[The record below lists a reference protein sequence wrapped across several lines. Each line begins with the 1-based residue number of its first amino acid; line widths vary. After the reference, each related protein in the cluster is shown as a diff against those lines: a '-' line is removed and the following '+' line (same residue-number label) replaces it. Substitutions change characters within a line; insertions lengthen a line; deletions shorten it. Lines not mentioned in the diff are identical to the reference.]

1 MHWFSMRPCA
11 KISVLLCMKV
21 CWCQK
26 EYIFST
32 FSIKIRHEKSS
43 YWIDLLSTSGCSL
56 GASWS
61 IAGEQVS
68 HTTPLN
74 CGYSRPNELDLNIIL
89 PVLVISAVDPDQM
102 STSTISYTTPVCIFS
117 VRLDDNKLL
126 SLLRKQETCHSEVTT
141 GQAFKGSNFSNNILS
156 F

>member
-1 MHWFSMRPCA
+1 MPLILLTFYLLLLRACSFVFSLWQMHWFSMRPCA

-32 FSIKIRHEKSS
+32 FCIKIRHEKSS

-68 HTTPLN
+68 QYYSAEPWLQPSQWTGLKHYPICLCWLFLQLILIRCQPQPLATLLLFV
-74 CGYSRPNELDLNIIL
+74 YSLW
-89 PVLVISAVDPDQM
+89 
-102 STSTISYTTPVCIFS
+102 
-117 VRLDDNKLL
+117 
-126 SLLRKQETCHSEVTT
+126 
-141 GQAFKGSNFSNNILS
+141 G
-156 F
+156 